1 MIDSFSQNSQHR
13 RCCLPVSAHSPHFRH
28 PPRTTLSDYKRNVSS
43 DFAIRPEG
51 LQIYLR
57 LDPRH
62 RYATFMPKS
71 PHANWF
77 AAQLKPNGLKR
88 AEENLTRQGF
98 ETFCPKRLEGR
109 LQGGQYR
116 PRERPLFPGYL
127 FVSLNQALRTGPQSM
142 RREACL
148 GCCLAI
154 YAPQPLANP
163 FHSRPHDALR
173 QPGRNRR
180 AP

>member
-28 PPRTTLSDYKRNVSS
+28 PPRTQLSDYKRNVSS

-57 LDPRH
+57 PDPRH

-127 FVSLNQALRTGPQSM
+127 FVSSESGAQDWAAINATRGVSRLL
-142 RREACL
+142 L
-148 GCCLAI
+148 GNL
-154 YAPQPLANP
+154 
-163 FHSRPHDALR
+163 
-173 QPGRNRR
+173 R
-180 AP
+180 APAPCQSIS